1 MRPPSPIL
9 LVGLLVVAALAGAC
23 GYTASARYQSSEATP
38 SSGAAHQPATETY
51 RTDIGNAT
59 AVVAGIGTLQEAVD
73 SGDIAAAKSDELAA
87 QAQYDT
93 SRQLEGG
100 NAINASTLDELA
112 TRGRA

>member
-1 MRPPSPIL
+1 VALS
-9 LVGLLVVAALAGAC
+9 VAAGA
-23 GYTASARYQSSEATP
+23 
-38 SSGAAHQPATETY
+38 ATETY

-59 AVVAGIGTLQEAVD
+59 AAFVAGIGTLQEAVD